1 MPRSGLL
8 PFAGQKYLNLET
20 FRRNGAGVRTPVWFV
35 SSGPIGPNHPETFL
49 YVYTIGNTGKVKRI
63 RNNPRVRIAPS
74 GMRGNVLGEWVDAE
88 ARILDDANESELA
101 HRLLNAKYRPWKEI
115 LNFFSW
121 LRGKPRV
128 VIALRAV

>member
-1 MPRSGLL
+1 MPPSGLL

-20 FRRNGAGVRTPVWFV
+20 FRKNGQGVRTPVWFI
-35 SSGPIGPNHPETFL
+35 SSGPIGVDHPETFL

-74 GMRGNVLGEWVDAE
+74 DMRGNVRGEWVDAQ
-88 ARILDDANESELA
+88 ARIVDEREAQLA
-101 HRLLNAKYRPWKEI
+101 HRLLNAKYRPWKQI

-128 VIALRAV
+128 VIALRAA